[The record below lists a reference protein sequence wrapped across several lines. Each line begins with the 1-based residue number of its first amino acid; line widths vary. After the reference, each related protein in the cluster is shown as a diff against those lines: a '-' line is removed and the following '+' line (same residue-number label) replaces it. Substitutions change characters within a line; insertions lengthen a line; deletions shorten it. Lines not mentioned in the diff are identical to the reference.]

1 MLHGQP
7 TSAVAAKFGLN
18 LWTAR
23 AHRKKCLPW
32 RNPQVPKEEGIAAQ
46 MAELKR
52 ELWRLQLLAEAGE
65 NVSGALQVV
74 RQRQSLLELEART
87 AGLLDATHKKLI
99 LNNRPPSGDFE
110 VVFSGGRPKTVEVGE
125 K

>member
-1 MLHGQP
+1 
-7 TSAVAAKFGLN
+7 
-18 LWTAR
+18 
-23 AHRKKCLPW
+23 
-32 RNPQVPKEEGIAAQ
+32 